1 MHISVWLTTV
11 CGIDVN
17 GCIYVYFLHQSLCR
31 PSSDYS
37 QSLNAAFASVEQAI
51 GSVTTVDDSGDNSRE
66 LVNNQGCV
74 DLEDK
79 WQRVRSVI
87 SSFEEK
93 E

>member
-1 MHISVWLTTV
+1 MVE
-11 CGIDVN
+11 N
-17 GCIYVYFLHQSLCR
+17 VYFLHQSLCR

-51 GSVTTVDDSGDNSRE
+51 WSLTTVDVTADTNVDHGHFLE
-66 LVNNQGCV
+66 LASNLGCV
-74 DLEDK
+74 YLEDK